1 MLLYL
6 VLNSIHQRLIV
17 NYNLFLLCFNA
28 GVRLLIVAAGGLN
41 LIRVGFLGIRFEMVC
56 VGVWG
61 CPKLV
66 KIMLQT

>member
-28 GVRLLIVAAGGLN
+28 GVRLLLVAAGGLN
-41 LIRVGFLGIRFEMVC
+41 LIRVGFLGIRFEMVWG
-56 VGVWG
+56 VG
-61 CPKLV
+61 LS
-66 KIMLQT
+66 